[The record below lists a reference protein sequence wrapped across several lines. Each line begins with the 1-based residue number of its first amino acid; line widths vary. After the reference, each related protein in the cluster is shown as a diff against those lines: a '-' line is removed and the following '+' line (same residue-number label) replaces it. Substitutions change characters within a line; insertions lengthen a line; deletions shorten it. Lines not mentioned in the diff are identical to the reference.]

1 MFLHAVDP
9 WPSNGMGKLIRL
21 SVMVMSVR
29 RLFSIY
35 WVLSTVPDAV
45 RSRGG
50 MEEECSRGLCCVA
63 GQHKQAEG
71 KRQAWNKGGEYQC
84 VTYC

>member
-35 WVLSTVPDAV
+35 WVLSTVLSGAV
-45 RSRGG
+45 VVWRRSAPEDSAVWQASINKPRG
-50 MEEECSRGLCCVA
+50 
-63 GQHKQAEG
+63 
-71 KRQAWNKGGEYQC
+71 KGRHGIKGENTS
-84 VTYC
+84 V